1 MSLGKQIG
9 IVVIMLV
16 AVAIGGYWYAGEGR
30 GGGDADAAT
39 GRQRLPAAVEVI
51 TVEPATLARRI
62 EAVGTTLARQS
73 IDIQPAASGRV
84 VAIEFSPG
92 SLVQA
97 GSTLVR
103 LDDAAERADVAE
115 AEAERLK
122 AEFAL
127 ERARKLVA
135 KKTIAQATV
144 DELDAAHQAAEAR
157 LLRAQKELTDRTI
170 DAPFAGQVG
179 LKQVNIGARVD
190 DDTVITTLDDLAEI
204 EVDFNVPELFFG
216 IVASGQAV
224 KATSAAFGARTFEGM
239 IETVDSRIDRVS
251 RSFRVRA
258 KMPNPDL
265 ALPAG
270 MFMLVE
276 LTLTERQALTVPE
289 EAVMVSDDQISVFVI
304 AGGKAERRLVSLGQ
318 REIGLVEIVDGLA
331 AGEQVVVTGLQRVRD
346 GAAVNIIGEAAKGTE
361 DSGSNNRKTNAP
373 TGPA

>member
-39 GRQRLPAAVEVI
+39 GRQRPPAAVEVI
-51 TVEPATLARRI
+51 TVESATLARRI

-224 KATSAAFGARTFEGM
+224 KATSAAFDARTFEGI

-265 ALPAG
+265 TLPAG

-331 AGEQVVVTGLQRVRD
+331 AGEQVVVTGLQRVRH

-361 DSGSNNRKTNAP
+361 DSGSNDRKTNAP